1 MEGNQCHWI
10 NWTSLGLAW
19 TNVPVSKGVLQRW
32 GATRLEDQA
41 IWHHLPEI
49 TTTDYSA
56 NTVIV
61 THSIRVLSEIFHPKG
76 TPWRAG
82 HVYKPT
88 YELTHNNIRIN
99 ICDNCLHNV
108 HVCVAYSYLA
118 NV

>member
-1 MEGNQCHWI
+1 M
-10 NWTSLGLAW
+10 S
-19 TNVPVSKGVLQRW
+19 VSKGVLQRW

-41 IWHHLPEI
+41 IRHHLPEI

-82 HVYKPT
+82 QVYKPT
-88 YELTHNNIRIN
+88 CELTHNNKRLN

-108 HVCVAYSYLA
+108 HVGVAYSYLA